1 MSSMYKRQKEDFD
14 NKVFAYLVKR
24 LREPVTDTDAFHM
37 GIVDEMG
44 NQVKQTTP
52 ETKWACTD
60 LDRLLFFLKTAMGD
74 KFAKITSKYDNM
86 DSLSIMSGR
95 DIDTNSKVYD
105 RVIALVEELA
115 YLPPENRGEGQYIE
129 ESEEGLTREMRL
141 QRAFTCAQ
149 FLMACIINNG
159 TVASE
164 NVMDFDRDVLDA
176 VESTFNI
183 RGVGTYKDITDY
195 LKAGKAID
203 YASVKTE
210 GYVLAVRIAKTLV
223 KANDTIFNP
232 DRKDELNETS
242 EWRALASYER

>member
-1 MSSMYKRQKEDFD
+1 
-14 NKVFAYLVKR
+14 
-24 LREPVTDTDAFHM
+24 
-37 GIVDEMG
+37 
-44 NQVKQTTP
+44 
-52 ETKWACTD
+52 
-60 LDRLLFFLKTAMGD
+60 
-74 KFAKITSKYDNM
+74 
-86 DSLSIMSGR
+86 
-95 DIDTNSKVYD
+95 
-105 RVIALVEELA
+105 
-115 YLPPENRGEGQYIE
+115 
-129 ESEEGLTREMRL
+129 
-141 QRAFTCAQ
+141 
-149 FLMACIINNG
+149 MACIINNG

-183 RGVGTYKDITDY
+183 RGVGTYKDIADY